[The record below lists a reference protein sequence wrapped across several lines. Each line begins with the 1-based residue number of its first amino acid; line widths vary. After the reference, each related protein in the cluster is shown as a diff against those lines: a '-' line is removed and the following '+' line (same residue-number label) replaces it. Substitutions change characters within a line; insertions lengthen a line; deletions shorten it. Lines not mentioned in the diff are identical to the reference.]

1 MQKTDPQQRRHVLDP
16 ENGDMLTAWQLIKD
30 TSQSVFLT
38 GKAGTGKSTLLRYIT
53 ANTAKKH
60 VVLAPTGIAAIN
72 VGGQTMH
79 SFFRLPFKPTMPDD
93 PDFAARVLR
102 RRMRYPQSLVK
113 LLKELE
119 LIIIDEVSMVRADT
133 IDFIDKLLRVYCGD
147 MRRPFAGK
155 QLLMVGDVFQ
165 LEPVV
170 TADTRDIMARHYGTP
185 YFFNA
190 KVFEEMTLVPIELR
204 KVYRQSDPLFV
215 GLLDRVR
222 DGHPTPDDL
231 RTINSRVADR
241 DTIYEKAAEAG
252 ELPVTIATRR
262 DLVDNINS
270 ERLAAL
276 RTPPAT
282 FTGIIE
288 RDFPE
293 QSLPTDRELT
303 LKVGAQVMFVRNDPE
318 RRWVNGTI
326 GLVEALD
333 EDGHIGVR
341 TSDGLLHSV
350 EQERWSNIRY
360 ELDEKT
366 HKINE
371 VELGSFTQFP
381 LKLAWALTVH
391 KSQGMTFD
399 NVVLD
404 FGRGA
409 FAGGQSYVALSRCR
423 SLQGI
428 RLLSTLAERDIYVHP
443 AVVGFSRSF
452 NSTEI
457 IDSAIADA
465 RADAALAAASKAF
478 ACADINGAVENFAIA
493 AEARPAVLRS
503 PSIRRLVARR
513 LNVVRQL
520 TDEITALRAELDDAR
535 KRFHALA
542 DEYVAMAEQC
552 LAEGADPAPALANY
566 DKALSISPAH
576 YGALLGK
583 GRLLADCGDL
593 DGAEHFLRAAAEA
606 DNDSWPPL
614 ANLADIYSATHSYA
628 EALDCRLQAVE
639 RAPAAEPVHTALASL
654 YETIDSPEEAEIHR
668 VIAERLRKK
677 NRKKK

>member
-1 MQKTDPQQRRHVLDP
+1 MSNDSEQSRRMTLDADNA
-16 ENGDMLTAWQLIKD
+16 EMLTAWQLVKE

-53 ANTAKKH
+53 LNTAKKH

-72 VGGQTMH
+72 VGGQTLH

-93 PDFAARVLR
+93 PDFAARILR
-102 RRMRYPQSLVK
+102 KRMRYGKELIK
-113 LLKELE
+113 LLKQLE
-119 LIIIDEVSMVRADT
+119 LIIIDEISMVRADT

-170 TADTRDIMARHYGTP
+170 TADTRDIIARTYGTP

-190 KVFEEMTLVPIELR
+190 QVFREMALVPVELR
-204 KVYRQSDPLFV
+204 KVYRQTDAGFV

-222 DGHPTPDDL
+222 DGHPTPADL
-231 RTINSRVADR
+231 HTINSRLTTRDAVYDR
-241 DTIYEKAAEAG
+241 PAESG

-262 DLVDNINS
+262 DLVDSINS

-276 RTPPAT
+276 RSPAVT
-282 FTGIIE
+282 FRGSIE
-288 RDFPE
+288 GDFPE
-293 QSLPTDRELT
+293 SSLPTDLELT
-303 LKVGAQVMFVRNDPE
+303 LKTGAQVMFVRNDPE
-318 RRWVNGTI
+318 RRWVNGSI
-326 GLVEALD
+326 GLVED
-333 EDGHIGVR
+333 MPDDGHIAVR

-360 ELDEKT
+360 EYDEKT

-371 VELGSFTQFP
+371 VELGSFTQYP

-423 SLQGI
+423 SLDGI

-443 AVVGFSRSF
+443 AVVQFSRTF

-457 IDSAIADA
+457 ISEAIASA
-465 RADAALAAASKAF
+465 RADAALATASKAF
-478 ACADINGAVENFAIA
+478 ATGDYATAVDNFAIG
-493 AEARPAVLRS
+493 AEARPALLRS
-503 PSIRRLVARR
+503 PGVRRLVARR
-513 LNVVRQL
+513 LGIIGRLQAEA
-520 TDEITALRAELDDAR
+520 DELRARLAEAEAR
-535 KRFHALA
+535 FRSLA
-542 DEYVAMAEQC
+542 DEYVALGQQC
-552 LAEGADPAPALANY
+552 IDDAADCSAAIANY
-566 DKALSISPAH
+566 DKALRISPGH
-576 YGALLGK
+576 GPALLGK
-583 GRLLADCGDL
+583 GRALALCGDY
-593 DGAEHFLRAAAEA
+593 DGAERCLRQAADAA
-606 DNDSWPPL
+606 PDDWQAL
-614 ANLADIYSATHSYA
+614 AALTDIYMASHAGA
-628 EALDCRLQAVE
+628 EALDCLLQALE
-639 RAPAAEPVHTALASL
+639 AAPAEVQLHDSLATLYDSL
-654 YETIDSPEEAEIHR
+654 DMPDDAEIHR
-668 VIAERLRKK
+668 DAAARLR
-677 NRKKK
+677 RKKRKK

>member
-1 MQKTDPQQRRHVLDP
+1 MVLDP
-16 ENGDMLTAWQLIKD
+16 DNGDMLTAWQLVKE
-30 TSQSVFLT
+30 TRQSVFLT

-53 ANTAKKH
+53 LNTHKKH

-72 VGGQTMH
+72 VGGQTLH

-102 RRMRYPQSLVK
+102 KRMRYPQPLVK

-119 LIIIDEVSMVRADT
+119 LIIIDEISMVRADT

-170 TADTRDIMARHYGTP
+170 TSDTRDIIARTYGTP

-190 KVFEEMTLVPIELR
+190 KVFGEMELVPIELR
-204 KVYRQSDPLFV
+204 KVYRQSDPEFV

-222 DGHPTPDDL
+222 DGHPTPADI
-231 RTINSRVADR
+231 RTINSRMADR
-241 DTIYEKAAEAG
+241 ASIYGAAAPEGA
-252 ELPVTIATRR
+252 LPVTIATRR
-262 DLVDNINS
+262 DLVDSINS

-276 RTPPAT
+276 PGAAAT
-282 FTGIIE
+282 YRGIID

-293 QSLPTDRELT
+293 SSLPTDLELT
-303 LKVGAQVMFVRNDPE
+303 LKEGAQVMFVRNDPE

-326 GLVEALD
+326 GLVETLAD
-333 EDGHIGVR
+333 DGHIGVR
-341 TSDGLLHSV
+341 TADGLLHAV

-360 ELDEKT
+360 VLDEKT
-366 HKINE
+366 NKINE
-371 VELGSFTQFP
+371 VELGSFTQYP

-409 FAGGQSYVALSRCR
+409 FAGGQTYVALSRCR
-423 SLQGI
+423 SLEGI
-428 RLLSTLAERDIYVHP
+428 RLLSTLADRDIFVHP
-443 AVVGFSRSF
+443 VVTQFSRSF

-457 IDSAIADA
+457 IDSAIAGA
-465 RADAALAAASKAF
+465 RADAAMAAASQAF
-478 ACADINGAVENFAIA
+478 AAGDMRRAVDCFATG

-503 PSIRRLVARR
+503 TAVRRLVARR
-513 LNVVRQL
+513 LDIVRRQKA
-520 TDEITALRAELDDAR
+520 ENEALRAELEEAR
-535 KRFHALA
+535 ERFRGIA
-542 DEYVAMAEQC
+542 DEYVTLGEQC
-552 LAEGADPAPALANY
+552 LAEGGAPDAAPALANF
-566 DKALSISPAH
+566 DKALRICPDHAD
-576 YGALLGK
+576 ALLCK
-583 GRLLADCGDL
+583 GRLLADTGDL
-593 DGAEHFLRAAAEA
+593 DGAERALRRAAECAPT
-606 DNDSWPPL
+606 DWL
-614 ANLADIYSATHSYA
+614 ALSALADIYMGTHAYA
-628 EALDCRLQAVE
+628 EALDCLLQAVE
-639 RAPAAEPVHTALASL
+639 RCPEVAALHESLAAL
-654 YETIDSPEEAEIHR
+654 YEAIGDAHEAEIHR
-668 VIAERLRKK
+668 YTAEKLRKK
-677 NRKKK
+677 KKKRK